1 MREGPKWEGVQARE
15 VLVPRTVKAMVRLKG
30 GGIVGAHFFFYSWE
44 GIAIGGSAPSPN
56 RADSPMGKPG
66 GVSQR
71 RTRSRA
77 PIRYCQLVSTACTT
91 EQLALGFRIVSNAYR
106 TRVAAQEGEIRSLKA
121 QNAEK
126 SEQVQS
132 LQKKNSGLEVQ
143 LIEATQR
150 GNQLADENKQ
160 LIATIKKLHK
170 DINRLES
177 LKKAVLN
184 SIQEDH
190 GGSDESHKVS
200 AAQHLRCND

>member
-1 MREGPKWEGVQARE
+1 MHQDYGHASHSSESTRCPE
-15 VLVPRTVKAMVRLKG
+15 
-30 GGIVGAHFFFYSWE
+30 
-44 GIAIGGSAPSPN
+44 PS
-56 RADSPMGKPG
+56 
-66 GVSQR
+66 
-71 RTRSRA
+71 RTRASETFIMATHAHASSPRGSGGA
-77 PIRYCQLVSTACTT
+77 ADLSWLPSDSE